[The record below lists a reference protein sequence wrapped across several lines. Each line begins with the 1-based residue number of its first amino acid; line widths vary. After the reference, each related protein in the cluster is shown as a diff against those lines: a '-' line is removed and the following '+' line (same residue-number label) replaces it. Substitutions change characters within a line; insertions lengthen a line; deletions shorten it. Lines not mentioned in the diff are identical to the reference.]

1 LMDAAGLMAAWPIKA
16 DLAGVRRAV
25 AGQKLPP

>member
-1 LMDAAGLMAAWPIKA
+1 MAAWPIKA